1 MLLLPGDVRAL
12 SARARWPRT
21 DECHR
26 MIQTLKE
33 LCACRLSLGNWLRG
47 SDTGNICGANHLLI
61 AVIKFNNQPAIGFE
75 AFCNSFKRFVAV
87 GYFDSLSLAVRR
99 TRTPLCSQI
108 TRRVHLE
115 GSVLR

>member
-1 MLLLPGDVRAL
+1 MLLLPGEVLAL
-12 SARARWPRT
+12 SARAQWLRR

-26 MIQTLKE
+26 MIQRLTA

-61 AVIKFNNQPAIGFE
+61 AVIQFNNQPAIGFE
-75 AFCNSFKRFVAV
+75 AFCNSFKRFLAL
-87 GYFDSLSLAVRR
+87 GYPDSLSLAIRR

-115 GSVLR
+115 VSVLG